1 MSYAER
7 THRAL
12 RVFLLIFALT
22 AVVWP
27 ETKYS
32 TRLQLRG
39 EVSAATADAKAT
51 PSPSNLFWVQSKTDS
66 AVAAS
71 LEAAPLTIRY
81 LKRQTSIY
89 ATVPTYPEALA
100 RAADQAERVDT
111 PFEPFIYDSPGVSRP
126 AGRGPPIFL

>member
-7 THRAL
+7 THRTL
-12 RVFLLIFALT
+12 RVLLLIFALT

-51 PSPSNLFWVQSKTDS
+51 PYPSELFRSQAETDS
-66 AVAAS
+66 AMAAS
-71 LEAAPLTIRY
+71 LEASPLTIRY
-81 LKRQTSIY
+81 LKRQTSVY
-89 ATVPTYPEALA
+89 ATVPTYPEALGH
-100 RAADQAERVDT
+100 AADQAERVDAL
-111 PFEPFIYDSPGVSRP
+111 FEPSIYASPGISQP
-126 AGRGPPIFL
+126 AGRGPPVLV